1 MSFSLRRTVRSLF
14 KKESGKGGIPCIHGI
29 RSLIT
34 IMLYISH
41 QVITISMLPFSN
53 RIEFTEVTIN
63 LIDFYLSFTFL
74 IFRKFL
80 KQVTNNPLT
89 TILRGGLLY
98 TDTFLLIS
106 GTLTSFNMAHEFITR
121 GEIRWF
127 CRFIA
132 RYIR

>member
-53 RIEFTEVTIN
+53 RIEFTEVTIKKKKTIN
-63 LIDFYLSFTFL
+63 SIDLYLSFM
-74 IFRKFL
+74 IFRKSY
-80 KQVTNNPLT
+80 
-89 TILRGGLLY
+89 R
-98 TDTFLLIS
+98 
-106 GTLTSFNMAHEFITR
+106 
-121 GEIRWF
+121 
-127 CRFIA
+127 C
-132 RYIR
+132 

>member
-74 IFRKFL
+74 IFRK
-80 KQVTNNPLT
+80 
-89 TILRGGLLY
+89 
-98 TDTFLLIS
+98 S
-106 GTLTSFNMAHEFITR
+106 
-121 GEIRWF
+121 
-127 CRFIA
+127 CRC
-132 RYIR
+132 